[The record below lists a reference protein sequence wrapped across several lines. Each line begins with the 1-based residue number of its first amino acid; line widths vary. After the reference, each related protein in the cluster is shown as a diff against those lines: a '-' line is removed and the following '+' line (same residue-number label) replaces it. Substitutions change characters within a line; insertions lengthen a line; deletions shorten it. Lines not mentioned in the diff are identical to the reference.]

1 MSILVLGSGQLAR
14 MMALSAYPLGISVQA
29 VDVADNKII
38 DPVTKQAINDT
49 LEQLLG
55 EVDAITVE
63 FEHIPEDLLELAHRS
78 GKLKPSVESVLTGA
92 DRVREKKLL
101 EKLHIAN
108 CPFSIVIDVA
118 QLDAAVESLG
128 EKLIIKASRDGYDG
142 YGQWR
147 LQNKADLPKLKEQLS
162 ELDLNKVP
170 LVVEKMLQF
179 DRELSLVA
187 VRSADG
193 EMAYYPLAENLHHQG
208 QLHVSVAPA
217 TNINDDLTSQ
227 AQTIFNKLAESLDYV
242 GVLAVEFFQL
252 GEQLLVNE
260 IAPRVHNSGHWTMHG
275 ADTCQFENHIRA
287 VRGLPLGSTKVT
299 SPTAMINI
307 IGCKNF
313 AREMLSIPGCHLH
326 WYGKAPREKR
336 KMGHFNLCAE
346 DYQQLGKSML
356 ALTEYVPAEYFPM
369 LKDEAQRLID
379 FDTKQN

>member
-29 VDVADNKII
+29 VDVADNKIV
-38 DPVTKQAINDT
+38 DPVTKQVINNT
-49 LEQLLG
+49 LERLIE

-63 FEHIPEDLLELAHRS
+63 FEHIPEDLLEIVHRS
-78 GKLKPSVESVLTGA
+78 GKLKPSVEAILTGA

-101 EKLHIAN
+101 EKLDIAN
-108 CPFSIVIDVA
+108 CPFSIVTEVK
-118 QLDAAVESLG
+118 QLEDAVESLG
-128 EKLIIKASRDGYDG
+128 NSLIIKASRDGYDG

-147 LQNKADLPKLKEQLS
+147 LHDLAELPKLKEQLS
-162 ELDLNKVP
+162 KLDLQKVP
-170 LVVEKMLQF
+170 LVVEKMLKF

-187 VRSADG
+187 VRNAEGDI
-193 EMAYYPLAENLHHQG
+193 AYYPLAENLHYQG

-217 TNINDDLTSQ
+217 PHVSNELTQQ

-242 GVLAVEFFQL
+242 GVLAVEFFQI
-252 GEQLLVNE
+252 GQQLLVNE

-313 AREMLSIPGCHLH
+313 AREMLSIPGCHMH
-326 WYGKAPREKR
+326 WYGKTPREKR
-336 KMGHFNLCAE
+336 KMGHFNLCA
-346 DYQQLGKSML
+346 DNYQQLGASML
-356 ALTEYVPAEYFPM
+356 ALTEYVPVENFPM
-369 LKDEAQRLID
+369 LKDEARRLMDI
-379 FDTKQN
+379 